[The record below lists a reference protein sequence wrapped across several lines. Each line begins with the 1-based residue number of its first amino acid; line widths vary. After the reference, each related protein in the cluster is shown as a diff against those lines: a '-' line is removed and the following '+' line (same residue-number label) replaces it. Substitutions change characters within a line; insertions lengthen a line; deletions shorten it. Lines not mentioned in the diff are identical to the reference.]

1 MTTAEIKAYLK
12 EIERSLTCPGKAK
25 KRIMEDLKKE
35 TAAFAAENPDAGKD
49 ELIILFGAP
58 EEIAACANAEAGQP
72 AKGVN
77 LKKAILCALTVA
89 LALYAAFIVISL
101 VDVHTEAHGYF
112 ESGILMLFPV
122 LGVGV

>member
-12 EIERSLTCPGKAK
+12 ETERSLTCSGKAK
-25 KRIMEDLKKE
+25 KRIMEELKKE
-35 TAAFAAENPDAGKD
+35 TAAFVVENPDAGKD
-49 ELIILFGAP
+49 ELIKLFGTP
-58 EEIAACANAEAGQP
+58 EEIAACANTEAGQP
-72 AKGVN
+72 VKGVN
-77 LKKAILCALTVA
+77 IKKAILCALTIV

-112 ESGILMLFPV
+112 ESGILMLFPA